1 MGLKGIFE
9 LIKHSKIGDQRVVRD
24 QLITEVIS
32 PILRNWG
39 YKKKGRA
46 FLKKEERI
54 VKRLNV
60 YSSSWNSK
68 NEVEFIF
75 EISAKGPGVDISG
88 ERAEEKWFTLTKDTD
103 LKRISLEVR
112 EHLIKVVKPFLDK
125 IR

>member
-9 LIKHSKIGDQRVVRD
+9 LIKHSKTGDQRVVRD

-60 YSSSWNSK
+60 YSSAWNSK
-68 NEVEFIF
+68 NERRLGNI
-75 EISAKGPGVDISG
+75 
-88 ERAEEKWFTLTKDTD
+88 
-103 LKRISLEVR
+103 
-112 EHLIKVVKPFLDK
+112 
-125 IR
+125 